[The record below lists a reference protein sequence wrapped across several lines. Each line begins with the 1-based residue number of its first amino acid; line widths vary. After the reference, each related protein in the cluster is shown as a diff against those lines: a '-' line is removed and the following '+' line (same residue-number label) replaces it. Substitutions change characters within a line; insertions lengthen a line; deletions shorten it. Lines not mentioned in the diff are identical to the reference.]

1 MKYNSY
7 RIFGKFHRIFRKSP
21 KIFNNSRRNVYW
33 NCFFLLNFLQIFWEL
48 LFSYGIFKGQ
58 YLTCQARHTKET
70 EVVNH
75 SLDHDLLF
83 DIYGFLRNCTLFYL
97 QCFIFIERIL
107 LRIFPLI
114 DVHSILCKT
123 DNTMFAFT
131 LKSMT
136 WIRKTYIFYS

>member
-1 MKYNSY
+1 MENSIGFLENPI
-7 RIFGKFHRIFRKSP
+7 RFLIIP
-21 KIFNNSRRNVYW
+21 VEML
-33 NCFFLLNFLQIFWEL
+33 FLLLELFFSIEFLWEL

-58 YLTCQARHTKET
+58 HLTCQARHTKET
-70 EVVNH
+70 KMVNH

-97 QCFIFIERIL
+97 HCFIFIERIL

-136 WIRKTYIFYS
+136 WIRKTYIFYSWLRCRI